1 MKENIEANLGDLEDD
16 GKSQIYESEDEV
28 GEVEKPKKRVM
39 TDYQRANLEKGRL
52 VRKQRGEEKRAAE
65 KLALEQAVAEKAAKE
80 KIKIDKKAET
90 IVKNVKS
97 TQQVTDRELV
107 KPKLRRK
114 QVIVLQSDTESDED
128 QIIIRR
134 SKKKEKPPPSPP
146 PPEPEEPE
154 PYEEPSP
161 EPVFRRLKRV

>member
-1 MKENIEANLGDLEDD
+1 MPEKAPSLE
-16 GKSQIYESEDEV
+16 EMEETVVVEEDSDV
-28 GEVEKPKKRVM
+28 GEVEKPKKRAM
-39 TDYQRANLEKGRL
+39 TEYQRANLEKGRL
-52 VRKQRGEEKRAAE
+52 VRKQRGEEKRKAE
-65 KLALEQAVAEKAAKE
+65 AEALEKAVAEKAAKE
-80 KIKIDKKAET
+80 KVKITKKADK
-90 IVKNVKS
+90 IVGSLKVAEEQPKMTTS
-97 TQQVTDRELV
+97 I
-107 KPKLRRK
+107 PKLTRRK

-146 PPEPEEPE
+146 PPEPEVPE